1 MEVKLF
7 VVEGRGAFFFF
18 LPVSPYLN
26 INNKI
31 RLGLKIKLYDSF
43 KMAT

>member
-7 VVEGRGAFFFF
+7 VVEGRGAIFF
-18 LPVSPYLN
+18 LPVLPYLN